1 MSWRTT
7 LVAALRGGDVE
18 HPSVAPLT
26 AYPTLLSMAIAQVG
40 ATRGGKRKLTPAWQL
55 RPAEAP
61 TAGPDPTT
69 PATRVVRFV
78 QVLSHLNTAPWA
90 SGNFAANHDVLLRLA
105 AAHLPLIAHCDKPD
119 PALLRIIGGPHL
131 NLERIQNVVWVTN
144 RQQGKTTAVGKFI
157 AALALTA
164 RPCKTLACVYST
176 KQDRAAELCRAAK
189 DYLYWVQSD
198 AGRTPLIPPFDLD
211 RDNERGFSIVAAP
224 GQPPS
229 EVLARPKS
237 ADACRGDAPS
247 AAFFDEIAF
256 AGESFW
262 YEFALPLL
270 QVRGRR
276 FTCTT
281 TPPRRGSYFDAFIAG
296 IKASNATGDYFFTMV
311 NHSLAC
317 GACIERNAAAECC
330 HRLFLV
336 PPWKSLMQFHS
347 LGVLMPKRRRAAFAA
362 EVFGVLQHETNGF
375 LSKKLVEAAAARDR
389 VRALPP
395 RCRTLWVAIDPPA
408 HSRSEMGMVAAV
420 VESGLIVVVGAA
432 TIDATATEASQLE
445 LVVQRWVESV
455 RRHPFLRRDSPIIP
469 IIECNNND
477 VLAMSLLAAVK
488 RCPPVFVPFTK
499 SRFTKCITDSVGVWT
514 TEDNKVA
521 ALTMVHQ
528 ALMEGRVAV
537 AATVVVAGRGAI
549 EARAPAPTQ
558 EEVLKQLFEQILQ
571 FTIDERGKVTGK
583 LNADTQDD
591 LGMAFVMAVYWRVA
605 VLHADRT
612 VVD

>member
-1 MSWRTT
+1 MPWRDTVT
-7 LVAALRGGDVE
+7 AALVRGDVTHPTVAALS
-18 HPSVAPLT
+18 P
-26 AYPTLLSMAIAQVG
+26 YPTLLALAISQVG
-40 ATRGGKRKLTPAWQL
+40 ARRSLKRKLVPSWQL
-55 RPAEAP
+55 LSAP

-69 PATRVVRFV
+69 AASRVVRFV
-78 QVLSHLNTAPWA
+78 QVLAHLNTAPWA
-90 SGNFAANHDVLLRLA
+90 SGDFAANHDVLLRLA
-105 AAHLPLIAHCDKPD
+105 AAHLPLIAHVDKPD

-131 NLERIQNVVWVTN
+131 QLERIQNMVWVTN
-144 RQQGKTTAVGKFI
+144 RQQGKTTAVGKFL

-189 DYLYWVQSD
+189 DYLYWVQSA
-198 AGRTPLIPPFDLD
+198 AGATPLIKDFHLE

-229 EVLARPKS
+229 EVLARPKN

-256 AGESFW
+256 AGENFW

-281 TPPRRGSYFDAFIAG
+281 TPPRRGSYFDAFVSG
-296 IKASNATGDYFFTMV
+296 IKASNAAGDFFFTIV

-317 GACIERNAAAECC
+317 AACIERNAAAECC

-362 EVFGVLQHETNGF
+362 EVFGVLQHEANGF
-375 LSKKLVEAAAARDR
+375 LTKRLVEAAAARPR
-389 VRALPP
+389 VSALPP

-408 HSRSEMGMVAAV
+408 HSRSEMGMVALT
-420 VESGLIVVVGAA
+420 VEGGLLVVVALA
-432 TIDATATEASQLE
+432 SIDATATESSQLE
-445 LVVQRWVESV
+445 MVVHRWLSTT
-455 RRHPFLRRDSPIIP
+455 RKHPLLRPDSPIIP

-499 SRFTKCITDSVGVWT
+499 SRFSKCVTDSVGVWT
-514 TEDNKVA
+514 TEDNKLA
-521 ALTMVHQ
+521 ALTTVQ
-528 ALMEGRVAV
+528 TALMEGRVAL
-537 AATVVVAGRGAI
+537 ATTVTVAGREAI
-549 EARAPAPTQ
+549 EPRAHPPPPA
-558 EEVLKQLFEQILQ
+558 EVIAQLFEQLLQ
-571 FTIDERGKVTGK
+571 FTIDDKGKVTGK

-605 VLHADRT
+605 VLHADPT
-612 VVD
+612 VTD